1 VIFCNYAK
9 NVFQITL
16 SYVRHREIVKK
27 LFVLFAIFTLFSCGT
42 DRGAGGL
49 SELSVDEKEIA
60 SSESMTRFSTDFNP
74 DQNSYKKGEI
84 LVKFRPGLPRSRAV
98 RTRQAVGGS
107 LMRTFTRIPDLE
119 QIKLPEG
126 TSVPDAIRAYLD
138 DPDVEYAEPNYIR
151 NSSMTI
157 PNDPLFPQQW
167 SLRNTAVSGADIGI
181 TGAWD
186 VHTGNGSSVIAFL
199 DTGMDYDHPDL
210 ADNLW
215 INTGEIPGNDIDDDG
230 NGFVDDWRGWDFV
243 RCAQFNPDGICISPK
258 LQDNDPMDDNG
269 HGTHVAGIAGAMGNN
284 NIGIAGVNWK
294 VQLMPLKILNAEGSG
309 TVADEIEAVQYA
321 VSKNVQIINMSFSGA
336 LFSRAEFD
344 AIDVARSAGVLVI
357 SAAANGGADS
367 IGDNNDFVPRYPANY
382 NLNNIIS
389 VAATNSNGVIAPFS
403 NFGPNSVHVAA
414 PGVFVLSTFPFSLNP
429 FGYTSLTGTSMS
441 VAHVSG
447 LAGLLTSFYP
457 DFIFS
462 QIRGM
467 VLRYVDV
474 LISLQGLVIT
484 NGRINAEKAL
494 SSFRA
499 PSDLTAAIK
508 DSNAVISSQAVSG
521 INISW
526 KDNATGED
534 GYAVDRKTE
543 GDPYVRIATIAAD
556 SQEYSDNTVLDG
568 TRYLFRVKTFSLLPD
583 PPNAQNIIAESA
595 ALETSVTVPLNPPT
609 GLLATPV
616 SDTRINLAWI
626 DNSFAEES
634 YNVERAGPDGVFQEI
649 AATVIDSTTFSDAG
663 LVQETHYQYRVRAF
677 NSQTGH
683 SLYSNEAAAI
693 TLSSPE
699 KTDSGSGGGGG
710 GGCSVSRDGNRK
722 KAPFGLVSIAVLSLI
737 IISALRQRP

>member
-1 VIFCNYAK
+1 M
-9 NVFQITL
+9 
-16 SYVRHREIVKK
+16 KK
-27 LFVLFAIFTLFSCGT
+27 LFVLFTIFTLFSCGT

-49 SELSVDEKEIA
+49 SELSVDKKEIA
-60 SSESMTRFSTDFNP
+60 SSEKMTTPSADFNP

-98 RTRQAVGGS
+98 RTRQALGGL
-107 LMRTFTRIPDLE
+107 LMRTFTRMPDLE
-119 QIKLPEG
+119 HIKLPEG

-167 SLRNTAVSGADIGI
+167 SLRNTAVIGADIGI

-186 VHTGNGSSVIAFL
+186 VHTGNGTAVIAVL

-210 ADNLW
+210 VDNIW
-215 INTGEIPGNDIDDDG
+215 INTDEVPGNNIDDDG

-269 HGTHVAGIAGAMGNN
+269 HGTHVSGIAGAVGNN
-284 NIGIAGVNWK
+284 NIGIAGINWK
-294 VQLMPLKILNAEGSG
+294 IQLMPLKILNADGAG

-321 VSKNVQIINMSFSGA
+321 VSKNVQIINMSFSGT
-336 LFSRAEFD
+336 LFSRAELD
-344 AIDVARSAGVLVI
+344 AIDFARSAGVLVI

-367 IGDNNDFVPRYPANY
+367 IGDNNDLMPRYPANY

-389 VAATNSNGVIAPFS
+389 VAATNSNDEIAPFS
-403 NFGPNSVHVAA
+403 NFGPSSVHVAA
-414 PGVFVLSTFPFSLNP
+414 PGVFILSTSPFSLNP
-429 FGYTSLTGTSMS
+429 SGYTSLTGTSMS

-457 DFIFS
+457 DFTFS

-474 LISLQGLVIT
+474 LMSLQGLVIT

-494 SSFRA
+494 SSLQA
-499 PSDLTAAIK
+499 PSDLTAALQ
-508 DSNAVISSQAVSG
+508 DSNALISSQAVNG

-526 KDNATGED
+526 RDNATGED

-556 SQEYSDNTVLDG
+556 SREYSDNTVFDG
-568 TRYLFRVKTFSLLPD
+568 NRYMFRVKTFSLLPN
-583 PPNAQNIIAESA
+583 PPDAQNIIAESSA
-595 ALETSVTVPLNPPT
+595 VETSVTVPLNPPT

-616 SDTRINLAWI
+616 SDTQINLAWI

-634 YNVERAGPDGVFQEI
+634 YNVERAGPEGVFQEI
-649 AATVIDSTTFSDAG
+649 ATTGIDSTTFSDAG
-663 LVQETHYQYRVRAF
+663 LAQETQYQYRVRAF
-677 NSQTGH
+677 NAQTGH
-683 SLYSNEAAAI
+683 SMYSNEAAAI

-699 KTDSGSGGGGG
+699 RTDSGSGGG
-710 GGCSVSRDGNRK
+710 GGCSVSRDRNMK
-722 KAPFGLVSIAVLSLI
+722 NAPFGLVSISVFLLI
-737 IISALRQRP
+737 TISALRRRP